1 MLNQNEKLLAPAHN
15 LIGEGHGLLYDRE
28 HNKHDKAGWN
38 KSKDFILWFCQV
50 GIKDVGLVGGKNASL
65 GEMYQNLSSKGVN
78 IPNGFATTAYAYR
91 YFLEHSG
98 LKDKIKKILTGLNAH
113 DIRDLARRGA
123 AVRKAILTVK
133 IPKELEKEIFDAYK
147 KLSKEYNAKNV
158 DVAVRSSATA
168 EDLPDASFAGQ
179 QESYLNVHGEKALIK
194 AVRDCISSLFTNRAI
209 SYRVDKGFDHFSI
222 ALSVGVQKMV
232 RSDLA
237 SSGVMF
243 SCDPDSGFADVTVI
257 NAAYGLGE
265 NVVKGRVNPD
275 EYWIFEPFLGKNVNP
290 IIEKTIGTKEWRLI
304 YAGGKNSTKNIK
316 VSPADK
322 KKFVL
327 SDKQILEL
335 AKWSV
340 MIETHYKRPMDIEW
354 ALDGQ
359 TKKLFIVQARPE
371 TAHQSKRD
379 INVLEIYK
387 LTVPKNGVEVVSTG
401 VSVGARIGAGQ
412 VNVIKNVRDIN
423 KFKPGQVLV
432 TEMTDPD
439 WEPIMKI
446 ASAIVTDAGGRTC
459 HAAIIS
465 RELGIPAIVGTKNGT
480 SAIKNKTDVT
490 VNCSQGEV
498 GYVYKGKLSF
508 KIEKTDMGTIPAL
521 PVKILVNLG
530 EPDEAFKYSFLPQ
543 SGIGLAREEFII
555 NNYIKIHP
563 MALIEYQSKRQ
574 TPNAKRQ
581 IKKSNEKIV
590 LDKETIKKIEEL
602 TAGYSDK
609 IQFYVDKLAEGISK
623 LAAAFYPK
631 EIIVRFSDFKTNEY
645 ANLIGGKYFEPHED
659 NPMIG
664 WRGASRYYDE
674 RFKEAFKL
682 ECRAIKKVREG
693 MGFKNVIVMVP
704 FCRTPEEGKKVQE
717 IMAAE
722 GLVRGK
728 DGFKVYVMA
737 EIPSN
742 IILVEEFAKIFDGF
756 SIGSNDLTQLT
767 LGLDRDNG
775 TLAHIGN
782 EKNEAVKV
790 LIRDLIRRAHKCGAK
805 VGICGQAP
813 SDFPDFAEF
822 LVKEGIDT
830 ISLNPDTVIKTTI
843 ALGKIPPKKPL
854 INLGFLS
861 IF

>member
-1 MLNQNEKLLAPAHN
+1 MSNQLLSSAHN
-15 LIGEGHGLLYDRE
+15 LIASDSHHLINDSA
-28 HNKHDKAGWN
+28 HNGKDKT
-38 KSKDFILWFCQV
+38 KKMILWFADV
-50 GIKDVGLVGGKNASL
+50 GIGDVGLVGGKNASL
-65 GEMYQNLSSKGVN
+65 GEMYQNLAAKKVSV
-78 IPNGFATTAYAYR
+78 PNGFATTAFAYR
-91 YFLEHSG
+91 YFLEKSG
-98 LKDKIKKILTGLNAH
+98 LKDKIKKILTGLNTK

-123 AVRKAILTVK
+123 LVRKAILSVEL
-133 IPKELEKEIFDAYK
+133 PKDFKKEILEAYYQ
-147 KLSKEYNAKNV
+147 LGAKYGSHNV

-179 QESYLNVHGEKALIK
+179 QESYLNIHGEKALLK
-194 AVRDCISSLFTNRAI
+194 AVRDCVSSLFTNRAI

-237 SSGVMF
+237 ASGVMF

-275 EYWIFEPFLGKNVNP
+275 EYWVFEPFLKEGKNS
-290 IIEKTIGTKEWRLI
+290 IIEKTIGSKEWRLV
-304 YAGGKNSTKNIK
+304 YSGGKNSTKNTK
-316 VSPADK
+316 VSNADK

-327 SDKQILEL
+327 NEKEIIQL

-340 MIETHYKRPMDIEW
+340 IIETHYKRPMDIEW
-354 ALDGQ
+354 AKDGK
-359 TKKLFIVQARPE
+359 TNKLYIVQARPE

-379 INVLEIYK
+379 MNSLEVYK
-387 LTVPKNGVEVVSTG
+387 LTVPKTGLQVVSTG
-401 VSVGARIGAGQ
+401 VSVGAKIGVGKA
-412 VNVIKNVRDIN
+412 NVIKSVKQIN
-423 KFKPGQVLV
+423 DFKPGQILV
-432 TEMTDPD
+432 TKMTDPD

-465 RELGIPAIVGTKNGT
+465 RELGIPAVVGTKNGT
-480 SAIKNKTDVT
+480 SAIKNNSDIT
-490 VNCSQGEV
+490 VDCSQGET
-498 GYVYKGKLSF
+498 GYIYKGIIPAKV
-508 KIEKTDMGTIPAL
+508 EKTDLGAIPEL
-521 PVKILVNLG
+521 PSKILINLG
-530 EPDEAFKYSFLPQ
+530 EPDQAFKYSFLPQ

-563 MALIEYQSKRQ
+563 LALINYK
-574 TPNAKRQ
+574 
-581 IKKSNEKIV
+581 KKSARGGSAQGGKSGV
-590 LDKETIKKIEEL
+590 KLDAKTKKQIDEL
-602 TAGYSDK
+602 TVGYTDK
-609 IQFYVDKLAEGISK
+609 VQFYVDKLSEGVAK

-645 ANLIGGKYFEPHED
+645 ANLIGGKYFEPSEE

-682 ECRAIKKVREG
+682 ECRAIKKVRETF
-693 MGFKNVIVMVP
+693 GFTNVIVMVP
-704 FCRTPEEGKKVQE
+704 FCRTVEEGKKVLE
-717 IMAAE
+717 IMAGE
-722 GLVRGK
+722 GLKQGVN
-728 DGFKVYVMA
+728 GFKVYVMA
-737 EIPSN
+737 EIPAN
-742 IILVEEFAKIFDGF
+742 IILAEEFAKIFDGF

-782 EKNEAVKV
+782 ENNEAVKI
-790 LIRDLIRRAHKCGAK
+790 LIRQLIKTAHKYNRK

-822 LVKEGIDT
+822 LVEEGIDS
-830 ISLNPDTVIKTTI
+830 ISLNPDTVLKTTMM
-843 ALGKIPPKKPL
+843 LGKMKKQEKKS
-854 INLGFLS
+854 S
-861 IF
+861 IFAGLLGLVGL